1 MTIGLVDPKTKFN
14 ILVKRK
20 TSIEKELSALSDG
33 PKGTLNFTL
42 HKLNKERSRIK
53 QDLALVSFRYTPD
66 TIA

>member
-14 ILVKRK
+14 ILVQRK
-20 TSIEKELSALSDG
+20 TSIEKELSDHADT
-33 PKGTLNFTL
+33 PKGTLDFTL

-53 QDLALVSFRYTPD
+53 QDLAVVSFRYTPD

>member
-1 MTIGLVDPKTKFN
+1 MTIGLIDPKTKFN
-14 ILVKRK
+14 ILVQRK
-20 TSIEKELSALSDG
+20 TSIEKELSARSNT
-33 PKGTLNFTL
+33 PKGTLDFTL